1 MQIYLHIS
9 EKSCN
14 FARFYVLK
22 NEVEN
27 ENENENEVESQK
39 SKTINNK

>member
-22 NEVEN
+22 NED
-27 ENENENEVESQK
+27 ESQK
-39 SKTINNK
+39 SKDESRKQ